1 VSEEGQ
7 WQESRVGTPQGAV
20 ASPMLANLYLHYA
33 FDLWAHQWREK
44 KAQGDMIL
52 VRYADDIVLGF
63 ERRKEAEAFLEQMR
77 ERMQKFG
84 LELHPEKTRLIEFGR
99 FAAEN
104 RKQRGEGSPETF
116 NFLGFTHS
124 CEKTRKDGRFK
135 VQRRTIKKRWRSKV
149 QAVKQELRRR
159 MHEKVTV
166 TGKWLKMV
174 LLGYFNYH
182 AVPGNMRALRAFRR
196 EVSRLWLQMLRRR
209 SQRSRITWK
218 RFVQL
223 ITQYLPPPRILH
235 PYPEERFAVK
245 HSR

>member
-1 VSEEGQ
+1 
-7 WQESRVGTPQGAV
+7 
-20 ASPMLANLYLHYA
+20 
-33 FDLWAHQWREK
+33 
-44 KAQGDMIL
+44 MIL

-182 AVPGNMRALRAFRR
+182 AVPGNIRTLRAFSTRGGPT
-196 EVSRLWLQMLRRR
+196 VVADA
-209 SQRSRITWK
+209 TTAK
-218 RFVQL
+218 
-223 ITQYLPPPRILH
+223 P
-235 PYPEERFAVK
+235 
-245 HSR
+245 

>member
-1 VSEEGQ
+1 
-7 WQESRVGTPQGAV
+7 
-20 ASPMLANLYLHYA
+20 L
-33 FDLWAHQWREK
+33 K
-44 KAQGDMIL
+44 
-52 VRYADDIVLGF
+52 
-63 ERRKEAEAFLEQMR
+63 QMR

-124 CEKTRKDGRFK
+124 CEKTWKGGWFK
-135 VQRRTIKKRWRSKV
+135 VQRRTIKKRWRSKL
-149 QAVKQELRRR
+149 QAVKQELRQR

-166 TGKWLKMV
+166 TGKWLKSV
-174 LLGYFNYH
+174 VLGYFNYH

-196 EVSRLWLQMLRRR
+196 EVSRMWLQTLRRR
-209 SQRSRITWK
+209 SQRSRMTWK
-218 RFVQL
+218 RFAPL
-223 ITQYLPPPRILH
+223 ITQYLPLPRLLQ
-235 PYPEERFAVK
+235 PYPEVRFDAK

>member
-1 VSEEGQ
+1 
-7 WQESRVGTPQGAV
+7 
-20 ASPMLANLYLHYA
+20 
-33 FDLWAHQWREK
+33 
-44 KAQGDMIL
+44 
-52 VRYADDIVLGF
+52 
-63 ERRKEAEAFLEQMR
+63 
-77 ERMQKFG
+77 MQKFG
-84 LELHPEKTRLIEFGR
+84 LELHPEKTRLMEFGR
-99 FAAEN
+99 FAAGN